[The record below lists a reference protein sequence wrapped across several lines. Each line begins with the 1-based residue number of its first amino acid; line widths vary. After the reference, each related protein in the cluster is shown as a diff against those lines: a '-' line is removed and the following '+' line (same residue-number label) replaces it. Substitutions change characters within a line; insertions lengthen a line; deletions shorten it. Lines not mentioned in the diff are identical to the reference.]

1 MLKYNP
7 LGNGPYWWL
16 GNEGQTLIIGISAH
30 IKETPQSSSA
40 FSLCKEPMRSPKPVA
55 VDHNH
60 AGAMI
65 LDWPASQTVR
75 NKFLLWYFLTAIQK
89 N

>member
-75 NKFLLWYFLTAIQK
+75 NKFLLRYFLTAIQK